1 MEEEE
6 KASPRAD
13 LLGGLF
19 WLVIGAAIAAGAW
32 RMDRLESQG
41 ATLYTAPGLVPGLLG
56 ASIAFLGVLLALRSI
71 ARGALLAG
79 VKTEMVFSR
88 RLWLSGGLMLAY
100 AAVLVGH
107 GVPFWLATWL
117 FVSGYVA
124 IFEWPMRGE
133 RGQRAR
139 GLAMALLYGA
149 GTALLVSYVFQ
160 EIFYVRLP

>member
-19 WLVIGAAIAAGAW
+19 WLVLGAAIMTGAW
-32 RMDRLESQG
+32 RMDRLEAQG

-56 ASIAFLGVLLALRSI
+56 AAIALLGMLLAFRSV
-71 ARGALLAG
+71 ARGALLRRAAERLG
-79 VKTEMVFSR
+79 FNR
-88 RLWLSGGLMLAY
+88 RLVLSASLMLAY
-100 AAVLVGH
+100 AVGLVGH

-117 FVSGYVA
+117 FVAAYIA
-124 IFEWPMRGE
+124 IFEWRTRGE
-133 RGQRAR
+133 QGQRLR
-139 GLAMALLYGA
+139 GVALAMVYGA
-149 GTALLVSYVFQ
+149 ATALVVSYAFQ